1 MKQPLISV
9 IVPARNAMPYLP
21 EALAS
26 IRAQAE
32 SRLEILVVDGA
43 SSDGSREAVA
53 AFPQARLI
61 EQVGLGLAAAR
72 NSALA
77 AARGDLIAFLD
88 ADDLWPAGSLV
99 GRVAYL
105 AQHPDCAGV
114 SGQVV
119 RFLQPGM
126 RLPPAYANGWLD
138 QPVPGYT
145 PGALLARRSV
155 FEHVGPFDPD
165 FTVSCDSDW
174 FARALDHSIN
184 LVIVPQITLHKR
196 IHAGNLSA
204 QIAAYRRELLTV
216 ARRSLQRR
224 GILSPGGERAAPPG
238 TEPGAG

>member
-1 MKQPLISV
+1 MMPPLLSV

-26 IRAQAE
+26 IRAQAAP
-32 SRLEILVVDGA
+32 RLEIVMVDGA
-43 SSDGSREAVA
+43 SSDGSREAAA
-53 AFPQARLI
+53 AFPGVRMIDQA
-61 EQVGLGLAAAR
+61 GLGLAAAR
-72 NSALA
+72 NSGLA

-88 ADDLWPAGSLV
+88 ADDLWPAGSLA

-119 RFLQPGM
+119 RFLQPGT
-126 RLPPAYANGWLD
+126 RLPPAYAGDWLD

-155 FEHVGPFDPD
+155 FEQAGPFDPNL
-165 FTVSCDSDW
+165 TVGCDSDW
-174 FARALDHSIN
+174 FARAIDQSIN
-184 LVIVPQITLHKR
+184 LVIAPQITLHKR
-196 IHAGNLSA
+196 IHEGNLSA
-204 QIAAYRRELLTV
+204 QIATYRRELLTV

-224 GILSPGGERAAPPG
+224 GILSPGGEQAARHG